1 MNKKGGSRNNEDEGK
16 TNSSSGFIP
25 HPSSLIPSCT
35 VGCQGWNYEDWVT
48 GPGGGRGIFYPTGT
62 RAAGMLEV
70 YARAFETVEV
80 DSTFYAIP
88 PTSTFESWTKRTPDN
103 FTFSLKLPQEITHER
118 ALRTGSITLLEEFC
132 ERARVLKEKL
142 ASVLIQMPPQF
153 ELTVENGRALRDF
166 LPRLPRD
173 IRFSIEF
180 RSPDWLKQS
189 VLDFLAEHNVALA
202 LVEGQWLR
210 QEDVWHLAEATTA
223 DFAYI
228 RWMGARN
235 LTRFDTVQRPQD
247 ENLQA
252 WSEMIARLRK
262 RVKQVY
268 AYFSNFYEGHAP
280 ASANKLKRLLG
291 QHVIVAADLEDQP
304 SLF

>member
-1 MNKKGGSRNNEDEGK
+1 MNQSFNP
-16 TNSSSGFIP
+16 T
-25 HPSSLIPSCT
+25 HPPSLIPSCK

-48 GPGGGRGIFYPTGT
+48 GPGASGFYPAGT
-62 RAAGMLEV
+62 RAAGLLEV

-88 PTSTFESWTKRTPDN
+88 PTSTFESWMKRTPDG

-142 ASVLIQMPPQF
+142 ASVLVQLPPQF

-180 RSPDWLKQS
+180 RSSGWLKQT
-189 VLDFLAEHNVALA
+189 VFDFLAEHNVALA
-202 LVEGQWLR
+202 FVEGQWIA
-210 QEDVWHLAEATTA
+210 QEDVWHLSEHPTA

-252 WSEMIARLRK
+252 WSNMITRPGK
-262 RVKQVY
+262 RIKQVY

-280 ASANKLKRLLG
+280 ASANKLKRMLG
-291 QHVIVAADLEDQP
+291 QQIIEAADLEDQP

>member
-1 MNKKGGSRNNEDEGK
+1 MN
-16 TNSSSGFIP
+16 NSSFIP
-25 HPSSLIPSCT
+25 HLSSLIPS
-35 VGCQGWNYEDWVT
+35 VGCQGWNYDDWVSKQ
-48 GPGGGRGIFYPTGT
+48 GGTSVFYPRGT
-62 RAAGMLEV
+62 RAAEMLEV

-88 PTSTFESWTKRTPDN
+88 PTSTFENWMKRTPEG
-103 FTFSLKLPQEITHER
+103 FTFSLKLPREITHER
-118 ALRTGSITLLEEFC
+118 ALKTGSILLVEEFC
-132 ERARVLKEKL
+132 ERARTLKEKL

-153 ELTVENGRALRDF
+153 ELTPENGRVLRDF

-173 IRFSIEF
+173 IRFSLEF
-180 RSPDWLKQS
+180 RSADWMKQT
-189 VLDFLAEHNVALA
+189 VLDFLREHNVSLT
-202 LVEGQWLR
+202 LVEGQWIAP
-210 QEDVWHLAEATTA
+210 EEVWHLAERPTA

-235 LTRFDTVQRPQD
+235 LSRFDIVQREQD
-247 ENLQA
+247 ENLQR
-252 WSEMIARLRK
+252 WSRMIERMREN
-262 RVKQVY
+262 VSHIF

-291 QHVIVAADLEDQP
+291 QTAVEAADLEDQP